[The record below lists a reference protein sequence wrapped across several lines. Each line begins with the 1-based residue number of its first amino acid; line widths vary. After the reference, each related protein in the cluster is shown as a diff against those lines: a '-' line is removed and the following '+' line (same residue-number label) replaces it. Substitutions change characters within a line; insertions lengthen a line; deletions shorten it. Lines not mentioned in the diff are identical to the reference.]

1 MRICFHLR
9 VRPDKL
15 AEYKALHRA
24 VWPEMLGAL
33 KAAGVRNYSIFLWN
47 DAPEQGHEFGI
58 LECDDWDAVRRHL
71 ASNPVVAR
79 WEAFMADYLL
89 TPVGSTGPTL
99 LEEVFHLA

>member
-24 VWPEMLGAL
+24 VWPEMLDAL
-33 KAAGVRNYSIFLWN
+33 KAAGVRNYSIFLWT
-47 DAPEQGHEFGI
+47 DAPDQGHEFGI

-79 WEAFMADYLL
+79 WESFMADYLL
-89 TPVGSTGPTL
+89 TPVTSGGPTL
-99 LEEVFHLA
+99 LEEVFHLP